1 MPPVTATGLI
11 GIPCSDTGR
20 FSAFS
25 ESLGNLRRPEG
36 TELRFAVSTWRHY
49 ARNQLVE
56 WMFELDA
63 EWLLMIDD
71 DQTFAPD
78 SLAQLLSHEKDIV
91 AALCLRRSE
100 PYGPF
105 CFSEEHEGIYRALD
119 LREHDAV
126 LTRVAAVGTGMMLI
140 RRNVFE
146 TIKKP
151 WFTITPNS
159 GEDMLFCKEA
169 RRAGFEI
176 YCDLGCPIG
185 HLTTTAVLPVK
196 TASGWK
202 VGMLVSGETKITRD
216 LPKPDDLTA

>member
-1 MPPVTATGLI
+1 MAGLI
-11 GIPCSDTGR
+11 GVPCSDTGR

-25 ESLGNLRRPEG
+25 ESLAGLRQPEG
-36 TELRFAVSTWRHY
+36 TQLRFAVSTWRHY

-56 WMFELDA
+56 WMFEEGAD
-63 EWLLMIDD
+63 WLLMVDD
-71 DQTFAPD
+71 DQAFAPD
-78 SLAQLLSHEKDIV
+78 ALERLLSHNVDIV

-105 CFSEEHEGIYRALD
+105 CFSEEKDGIYRTLD
-119 LREHDAV
+119 LAHCPPE
-126 LTRVAAVGTGMMLI
+126 LTSVAAVGTGMMLI

-146 TIKKP
+146 TLPEP

-185 HLTTTAVLPVK
+185 HLTTTSVLPVR
-196 TASGWK
+196 TASGEWK
-202 VGMLVSGETKITRD
+202 VGMIVSGETRITRD
-216 LPKPDDLTA
+216 LPDPDKLSA